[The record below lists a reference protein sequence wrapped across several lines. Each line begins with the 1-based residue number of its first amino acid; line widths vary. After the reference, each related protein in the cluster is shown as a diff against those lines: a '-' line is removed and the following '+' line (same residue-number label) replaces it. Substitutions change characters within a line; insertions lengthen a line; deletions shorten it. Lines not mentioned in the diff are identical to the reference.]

1 MSCLWPISQTT
12 AKAFNHMLSNTA
24 QYNYE
29 LISSEKIEQNP
40 WLWLLTRKLNRNAT
54 Y

>member
-1 MSCLWPISQTT
+1 MSSSWPISQTT

-29 LISSEKIEQNP
+29 LISSEKNEHNP
-40 WLWLLTRKLNRNAT
+40 WL
-54 Y
+54 

>member
-1 MSCLWPISQTT
+1 MSSLWPISQTT
-12 AKAFNHMLSNTA
+12 AKAFKHMLSNTA

-29 LISSEKIEQNP
+29 LISAEKKNIIP
-40 WLWLLTRKLNRNAT
+40 GCDLTRKLSRNAT